1 MVSRFFCVMEGI
13 RIEIGLQIWYD
24 SRRTIEPEDP
34 DMNYGAIIHT
44 DADAYAISRDE
55 AAILIKT
62 GKDVTGVKLIYDDPY
77 AGGSMGALPWSGG
90 AQAMEPAWE
99 LRHHIIWMLRIRPPY
114 KRVQYYFDIEAGEE
128 RAIFFEDGFYAPE
141 RAFAPGRLPQYFRLP
156 WMNESDIAVSPQ
168 WPADTIWYQI
178 FPERFCRGNAGKK
191 RMKLRRWG
199 DHKNIR
205 HDDFYGGDLRGII
218 DRLAYIADLGVTGIY
233 LTPVMLSDSNHK
245 YNTFDYSLVDPDFGT
260 NEEMRELVD
269 KAHALGLRVMVDAV
283 FNHCGLEFAP
293 WQDVLKNG
301 KASRYADWFFVNEER
316 DLNAERGTEDGRYY
330 SFAFVRYMPK
340 LNTNNPEVQQVLID
354 CCKRFIAE
362 WNVDG
367 IRYDVGNEVAHSFL
381 KEMRRQLKAVKPD
394 IFLLGEI
401 WHNSLPWMRGDEYDS
416 VMHYPFL
423 QSMQN
428 FWVDGDAT
436 SRDFMYAM
444 NRCLTLYPQQLTRTL
459 FTFLD
464 THDVLRART
473 RVGSEDT
480 FFQQM
485 TLLLTMPG
493 SPSLYYGTEIAMEG
507 SWDPDNRRTM
517 PWEEIE
523 AGRHDAVM
531 AQVKALIA
539 LRKAYGELR
548 GDGVKFIHDK
558 DHPRLIAFERGDGE
572 SGKRLLVMVNAGE
585 LAAALPAGKLLYGRK
600 AENGRLL
607 PDGTAILEV

>member
-1 MVSRFFCVMEGI
+1 
-13 RIEIGLQIWYD
+13 
-24 SRRTIEPEDP
+24 
-34 DMNYGAIIHT
+34 MNYSAISHT

-55 AAILIKT
+55 AVILIKT
-62 GKDVTGVKLIYDDPY
+62 GKDVTGVKLVHDDPY

-99 LRHHIIWMLRIRPPY
+99 LRHHTLWMLRIRPPY

-128 RAIFFEDGFYAPE
+128 RAIFFEDGFYPPE
-141 RAFAPGRLPQYFRLP
+141 QAFLPGRIPQYFRFP
-156 WMNESDIAVSPQ
+156 WMNESDIASVPQ

-178 FPERFCRGNAGKK
+178 FPERFCRGNDAPK

-199 DHKNIR
+199 DHRNI
-205 HDDFYGGDLRGII
+205 HHKDFYGGDLRGII
-218 DRLAYIADLGVTGIY
+218 NKLPYLHELGVTGVY
-233 LTPVMLSDSNHK
+233 LTPVLLSDSNHK

-260 NEEMRELVD
+260 NEEMCELAE

-301 KASRYADWFFVNEER
+301 KASRYADWFFVNDER
-316 DLNAERGTEDGRYY
+316 DLDAHRGTEDGRYY
-330 SFAFVRYMPK
+330 TFAFARYMPK
-340 LNTNNPEVQQVLID
+340 LNTNNPEVQQYLIN
-354 CCKRFIAE
+354 CCKRWIEE
-362 WNVDG
+362 WHVDG

-394 IFLLGEI
+394 VFLLGEI
-401 WHNSLPWMRGDEYDS
+401 WHNSLPWLRGDEYDS

-423 QSMQN
+423 QSLQN

-473 RVGSEDT
+473 RCGGEDT
-480 FFQQM
+480 FYQQLA
-485 TLLLTMPG
+485 LLLTMPG

-507 SWDPDNRRTM
+507 GNDPDNRRTM
-517 PWEEIE
+517 PWEEID
-523 AGRHDAVM
+523 AGRHDAAM

-539 LRKAYGELR
+539 LRKAYAQLR
-548 GDGVKFIHDK
+548 GDGIRFIHD
-558 DHPRLIAFERGDGE
+558 DNHPRLIAFERWDEADGR
-572 SGKRLLVMVNAGE
+572 RLRVMINAGDT
-585 LAAALPAGKLLYGRK
+585 AAALPEGELIYSRKAEGGKLLPGG
-600 AENGRLL
+600 A
-607 PDGTAILEV
+607 AVLEV